1 MKNYA
6 EQIAR
11 LLGKNACSYSQ
22 RDVFCDWL
30 ETVELTLDY
39 MPLATQAAIDGQ
51 PLPDDPPPNQPRWAR
66 LRRRYPHA
74 EYWEVFAE
82 AGGALLE
89 SVAAGYD
96 DVLGQVYMLIGNP
109 GQGQAFTPFAVARI
123 MAQIIVDPAEPFT
136 RLIAACRQHADLH
149 SLAVTGALLAKL
161 DDDAGLAWFA
171 SVLLP
176 AAGSLVE
183 PVTVYDPACGSGT
196 LLLAAASVFPRWT
209 IDHGLV
215 RFCGVD
221 KDPVCCQMATL
232 NCRLYGLQTAPN
244 NAQPQQNTTFS
255 PLKSTGGHH
264 DDPCNAHH

>member
-11 LLGKNACSYSQ
+11 LLGKNAGSYSR

-30 ETVELTLDY
+30 ETIELTLDY
-39 MPLATQAAIDGQ
+39 MPLAMQAAIDGQ
-51 PLPDDPPPNQPRWAR
+51 PLPDDPPPNRPRWAR

-74 EYWEVFAE
+74 EQWETFAE
-82 AGGALLE
+82 AGGVLLE
-89 SVAAGYD
+89 SVATDYD
-96 DVLGQVYMLIGNP
+96 DVLGQVYMSFANP
-109 GQGQAFTPFAVARI
+109 GRGQEFTPFAVAQF
-123 MAQIIVDPAEPFT
+123 MAQLVIDAGEPLT
-136 RLIAACRQHADLH
+136 RLIAACRQHSVLQ
-149 SLAVTGALLAKL
+149 SLSLTGALLERL
-161 DDDAGLAWFA
+161 DEAAGTAWFA
-171 SVLLP
+171 TVLLP
-176 AAGSLVE
+176 AAAPLVE

-196 LLLAAASVFPRWT
+196 LLLAAASLFPRWT

-215 RFCGVD
+215 RFYGAD

-232 NCRLYGLQTAPN
+232 NCRLYGLPTAAN

-264 DDPCNAHH
+264 DHPAP